1 MYAYTVIN
9 ASKTERIFFFM
20 DFSVDDN
27 LNSKSNIGHGKNI
40 KITSHRE
47 YAEYS
52 QIDEMPT
59 AGTEISND

>member
-1 MYAYTVIN
+1 
-9 ASKTERIFFFM
+9 M